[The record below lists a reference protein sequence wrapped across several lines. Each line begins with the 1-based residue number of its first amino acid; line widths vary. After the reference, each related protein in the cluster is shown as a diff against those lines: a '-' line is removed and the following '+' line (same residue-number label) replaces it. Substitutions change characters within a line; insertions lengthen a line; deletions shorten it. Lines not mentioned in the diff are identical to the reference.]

1 MIDEMKNILF
11 FLVFIPNY
19 LTYGQSLSGIIQ
31 YEGVINQKYVD
42 SFLTDLNQKD
52 IPMNIKQGVADMYLN
67 ASKDEYFLHFM
78 DEESFF
84 YHNPTL
90 AQLETYDAGS
100 RVGKTSFYT
109 NKKTDTIVEAT
120 SSLGKIAHQ
129 PLDWKITSKTKNI
142 GGYTCYQATATEEL
156 FSRKGGYYNREVIA
170 WFTPEFP
177 VNFGP
182 QKYSGLP
189 GLVLQVERREFT
201 LTAKKIE
208 LNPEDS
214 RIRIERLDEGATVIT
229 VEEANERIEEM
240 TAENE
245 RMYKN

>member
-1 MIDEMKNILF
+1 MRNILYL
-11 FLVFIPNY
+11 LVFFFGFSAY
-19 LTYGQSLSGIIQ
+19 AQTGSGIVT
-31 YEGVINQKYVD
+31 YKGVINQKYVD

-67 ASKDEYFLHFM
+67 ASEDEYLLHFKD
-78 DEESFF
+78 DESYF

-100 RVGKTSFYT
+100 GAGTTPFYT
-109 NKKTDTIVEAT
+109 NNTKEIIIEE
-120 SSLGKIAHQ
+120 SHSLGKIAL
-129 PLDWKITSKTKNI
+129 PSLEWSITSKTKNI

-170 WFTPEFP
+170 WFAPEFP

-182 QKYSGLP
+182 QIYSGLP
-189 GLVLQVERREFT
+189 GLVLQVERDKFT
-201 LTAKKIE
+201 ITATNIE
-208 LNPEDS
+208 LNPSGKDLS
-214 RIRIERLDEGATVIT
+214 IKRLDEGAKVIT
-229 VEEANERIEEM
+229 FEEANERIKEM

-245 RMYKN
+245 RMYNN